1 MVRDISLVFNFSN
14 PVLQFGYDMDLHTLI
29 SNVTNYE
36 CEKYV
41 IQFINKSGMSTL
53 DFSNIWFLNKFES
66 ESISTYE
73 QQQQQQKVIH
83 KII

>member
-36 CEKYV
+36 CK
-41 IQFINKSGMSTL
+41 IHLLTFIKNLECLHLNFLSIL
-53 DFSNIWFLNKFES
+53 FLNKS
-66 ESISTYE
+66 ESASISIDK
-73 QQQQQQKVIH
+73 QQK
-83 KII
+83 KCIIENN